1 MDLRD
6 LKTFLH
12 LAESRHFG
20 RSARAMH
27 VSPSTLSRQIQR
39 LEEDLGQ
46 PLFVRDNRTVTL
58 TEAGEELR
66 VFAQQTLLQYQQLR
80 HTLDQQGP
88 SLSGELHIFCSV
100 TAAYSHLP
108 PILDRFRAEH
118 PSVEIKLTTGDAADA
133 MEKVATNEADLA
145 IAGKPETLPG
155 AVAFSMLENL
165 AVVLIAPA
173 LPCPVR
179 NQVSVDEPDW
189 STVPFIMADQGPVR
203 RRIELWFRRHKI
215 SNPSIYATVGGHEAM
230 VSMVALGCGVAL
242 IPEIVLENSPEPV
255 RNQVSA
261 DEPDWSTVPFIM
273 ADQGP
278 VRRRIELWFRRH
290 KISNPSIYATVGGH
304 EAMVS
309 MVALGCGVALI
320 PEIVME
326 NSPEPV
332 RNRVMILE
340 RSDEKTPFELGVCV
354 QKKRLHEPLVDAF
367 WKIVLERKITE

>member
-46 PLFVRDNRTVTL
+46 TLFVRDNRTVTL
-58 TEAGEELR
+58 TDAGEQLR
-66 VFAQQTLLQYQQLR
+66 QFAQHTLLQYQQMR
-80 HTLDQQGP
+80 HTLGQQGP
-88 SLSGELHIFCSV
+88 SLTGELRLFCSV

-118 PSVEIKLTTGDAADA
+118 PSVEIKLITGDAADA
-133 MEKVATNEADLA
+133 VEKVDSGEADLA
-145 IAGKPETLPG
+145 IAGKPESLPPG
-155 AVAFSMLENL
+155 IAFAMLENL

-179 NQVSVDEPDW
+179 HQVTSASPDW
-189 STVPFIMADQGPVR
+189 AKVPFILPDQGPVR
-203 RRIELWFRRHKI
+203 RRIELWFRRQKLSH
-215 SNPSIYATVGGHEAM
+215 PSIYATVGGHEAM

-242 IPEIVLENSPEPV
+242 IPEVVL
-255 RNQVSA
+255 
-261 DEPDWSTVPFIM
+261 
-273 ADQGP
+273 
-278 VRRRIELWFRRH
+278 
-290 KISNPSIYATVGGH
+290 
-304 EAMVS
+304 
-309 MVALGCGVALI
+309 
-320 PEIVME
+320 E

-354 QKKRLHEPLVDAF
+354 QKKQLHEPIVSAF
-367 WKIVLERKITE
+367 WKIVQERKESA

>member
-66 VFAQQTLLQYQQLR
+66 TFAQQTLLQYQQLR
-80 HTLDQQGP
+80 HAIDQQGP

-108 PILDRFRAEH
+108 PILDRFRAAH
-118 PSVEIKLTTGDAADA
+118 PSVEIKLSTGDAADA
-133 MEKVATNEADLA
+133 MEKVVTGEADLA

-155 AVAFSMLENL
+155 SVAFSMLENL

-179 NQVSVDEPDW
+179 NQVTVERPDW
-189 STVPFIMADQGPVR
+189 STVPLSWLTRGRYVGASSCGFDGIKSAIRRSTPPSGATKRWCRWSPWDAAWRCCRRWCWRTVR
-203 RRIELWFRRHKI
+203 SR
-215 SNPSIYATVGGHEAM
+215 YATG
-230 VSMVALGCGVAL
+230 
-242 IPEIVLENSPEPV
+242 
-255 RNQVSA
+255 
-261 DEPDWSTVPFIM
+261 
-273 ADQGP
+273 
-278 VRRRIELWFRRH
+278 
-290 KISNPSIYATVGGH
+290 
-304 EAMVS
+304 
-309 MVALGCGVALI
+309 
-320 PEIVME
+320 
-326 NSPEPV
+326 
-332 RNRVMILE
+332 
-340 RSDEKTPFELGVCV
+340 
-354 QKKRLHEPLVDAF
+354 
-367 WKIVLERKITE
+367 